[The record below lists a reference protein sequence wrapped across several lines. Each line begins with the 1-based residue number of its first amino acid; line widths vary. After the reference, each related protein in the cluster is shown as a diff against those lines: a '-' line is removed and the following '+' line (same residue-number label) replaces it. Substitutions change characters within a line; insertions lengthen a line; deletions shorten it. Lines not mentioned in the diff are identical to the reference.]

1 MSTPEDT
8 AAAEP
13 ELFRDELGV
22 RYRRTDATGVPTE
35 VLRVCRDLASVSRAI
50 ADRFDR
56 LVTLRLA
63 HFVPLRSV
71 VIPADD
77 TLGFEVVSDAQDG
90 VRLSW
95 LLAAARDG
103 RLAISGDAALH
114 VVRQLLAA
122 VAALH
127 ESRGIAH
134 GVIAP
139 ERILIAPRGHVVLTD
154 YIYGSGFERLGLS
167 RARLWREFRVPT
179 PPRPGT
185 PALDALT
192 DVGQIGLVALALM
205 AGRPLAISDYPDR
218 VPSML
223 DALTLGAP
231 EGPAVPLSKAMRTWM
246 NGVLPV
252 GTGIRF
258 ETVRNAQMA
267 LEAALEHR
275 RSSAGAEH
283 PLKALVQHERALAA
297 SDTSH
302 GPGMSSD
309 KRRLCQAPVVAARGA
324 GPHDAWQTD
333 ADGPSA
339 PVVQSVAE
347 SSHETVTRL
356 RVPTDGPAV
365 VPSPDNSVAVALT
378 DAYCVLPVES
388 PSVHVPDACCVKT
401 LAEEIAEYP
410 PAVVGATAETTVPR
424 PQSITEEIEAS
435 GPPPIPPPLFGQML
449 AARECEP
456 DPVPHAAPPPPGV
469 VPGGLPR
476 AAERE
481 AVTTRALNEAAA
493 PVSPKSEHRPAGP
506 DTFQRPGAVQALHTA
521 LHQFRQRLNEQ
532 TRATA
537 SAVSRVARRARL
549 AGLVIIAA
557 GVRASTTSARRAIV
571 GMRRFAR
578 TASAAAIWTCTS
590 ALHGG
595 RVVGCVVVSSAT
607 RLAVAVVPIVGRTLR
622 GAGRLGVATARC
634 GDALARRTGTAAA
647 GAVASVGQTS
657 WRIGGAAAQSP
668 WVRRL
673 AGCLLAVLL
682 VSSGLRYADGE
693 LLVRARALA
702 GQLLTA
708 AGPADHRERPREV
721 VPPATGAIRV
731 LSQPDGAAVWLDGV
745 ERGRAPLELAGLS
758 EGDHTVTLRGAAGTV
773 RTSVHVQAG
782 EIQDVLVPIY
792 PGWLAVFAPVEL
804 QIAEGGV
811 VMGTTESGRLMVA
824 PGPHTLE
831 LTSTILGFRT
841 TRTVDVK
848 PGAVAAVNVTLP
860 PAPLAI
866 VAPAGAEVWIDGT
879 FVGTTPVPPQPVPV
893 GTRAIRVRHASTGEQ
908 QATVMVSYRGSN
920 QVVFAGS
927 H

>member
-13 ELFRDELGV
+13 EVFRDELGV
-22 RYRRTDATGVPTE
+22 RYRRTDATGVPTD

-63 HFVPLRSV
+63 HFVPLRSAGR
-71 VIPADD
+71 PADGSG
-77 TLGFEVVSDAQDG
+77 GFEVVSDAQDG
-90 VRLSW
+90 VRLS
-95 LLAAARDG
+95 LLLTAARDG
-103 RLAISGDAALH
+103 RLAITGDAALH

-134 GVIAP
+134 GVIGP

-154 YIYGSGFERLGLS
+154 HIYGSGFERLGLS
-167 RARLWREFRVPT
+167 RAQLWREFRVPT

-185 PALDALT
+185 PALDAQT

-231 EGPAVPLSKAMRTWM
+231 EGPAVPLSRAMRTWM

-258 ETVRNAQMA
+258 ETVRHAQMA

-283 PLKALVQHERALAA
+283 PLKCLVLQYERAVAA

-302 GPGMSSD
+302 GPGTPPD
-309 KRRLCQAPVVAARGA
+309 KRRLCQAPVVAARSA
-324 GPHDAWQTD
+324 GPHDTWQTN
-333 ADGPSA
+333 A
-339 PVVQSVAE
+339 
-347 SSHETVTRL
+347 
-356 RVPTDGPAV
+356 DGPAV
-365 VPSPDNSVAVALT
+365 PVIQSLAASSRETATRPKMPT
-378 DAYCVLPVES
+378 DG
-388 PSVHVPDACCVKT
+388 CCVKT

-410 PAVVGATAETTVPR
+410 PAVVGATPETTVPR
-424 PQSITEEIEAS
+424 PTSITEEIEAS
-435 GPPPIPPPLFGQML
+435 GPPPVPPPLFGQML
-449 AARECEP
+449 AERECEHA
-456 DPVPHAAPPPPGV
+456 PVLRTEPPPGV
-469 VPGGLPR
+469 VPGGVVR
-476 AAERE
+476 AAEAE
-481 AVTTRALNEAAA
+481 CEPVTPPVQNGFAA
-493 PVSPKSEHRPAGP
+493 PASTTSEHEPAGP
-506 DTFQRPGAVQALHTA
+506 ATLRRPHAVQAVHTA
-521 LHQFRQRLNEQ
+521 LRQFGQRLNEQ
-532 TRATA
+532 TGATA
-537 SAVSRVARRARL
+537 SSLARVVRRARL
-549 AGLVIIAA
+549 AGLVFIAA
-557 GVRASTTSARRAIV
+557 GVRASTTSARRAIA
-571 GMRRFAR
+571 GMWRIAR
-578 TASAAAIWTCTS
+578 TASAAAIWTSTS
-590 ALHGG
+590 ALHAGL
-595 RVVGCVVVSSAT
+595 VVAGSAM
-607 RLAVAVVPIVGRTLR
+607 RLAVALVLTVRRALR
-622 GAGRLGVATARC
+622 SAGRRGVAIARR
-634 GDALARRTGTAAA
+634 GHALARRTAMVAASA
-647 GAVASVGQTS
+647 LTTLGRTS

-708 AGPADHRERPREV
+708 AGPEDPRERPRETA
-721 VPPATGAIRV
+721 PLATGAIRV

-745 ERGRAPLELAGLS
+745 ERGRAPLGLAGLS
-758 EGDHTVTLRGAAGTV
+758 EGEHTVTLRGTAGTV

-782 EIQDVLVPIY
+782 ETQDVLVPIY

-811 VMGTTESGRLMVA
+811 VIGTTESGRLMVA

-831 LTSTILGFRT
+831 LTSTILGFRA
-841 TRTVDVK
+841 TRVVDVQ
-848 PGAVAAVNVTLP
+848 PGEVAAVNVTLP
-860 PAPLAI
+860 PVPLAI
-866 VAPAGAEVWIDGT
+866 AAPAGAEVWIDGT
-879 FVGTTPVPPQPVPV
+879 FVGRAPVPARPVPA
-893 GTRAIRVRHASTGEQ
+893 GTRVVLVRHPSTGEQ
-908 QATVMVSYRGSN
+908 QATVMVSYRGPN
-920 QVVFAGS
+920 QVVFAS
-927 H
+927 R

>member
-13 ELFRDELGV
+13 EVFRDELGV
-22 RYRRTDATGVPTE
+22 RYRRIDATGVPTD
-35 VLRVCRDLASVSRAI
+35 VLRVCRDLAPVGRAI

-63 HFVPLRSV
+63 HFVPLRSAGS
-71 VIPADD
+71 PADGSG
-77 TLGFEVVSDAQDG
+77 GFEVVSDAQYG
-90 VRLSW
+90 VRLSR

-103 RLAISGDAALH
+103 RLAISGDAALQ

-134 GVIAP
+134 GVIGP

-154 YIYGSGFERLGLS
+154 HIYGSGFERLGLS
-167 RARLWREFRVPT
+167 RARLWGEFRVPT

-185 PALDALT
+185 PALDAQT
-192 DVGQIGLVALALM
+192 DVGQIGLVALALL

-223 DALTLGAP
+223 DALTLGAA
-231 EGPAVPLSKAMRTWM
+231 EGPAVPLSRAMRTWM

-258 ETVRNAQMA
+258 ETVRHAQMA

-283 PLKALVQHERALAA
+283 PLKRLVQQYERAVAA

-302 GPGMSSD
+302 VPGTPPD
-309 KRRLCQAPVVAARGA
+309 KRRLCQAPVVAARSA
-324 GPHDAWQTD
+324 GTRDAWQTN
-333 ADGPSA
+333 ADGPAA
-339 PVVQSVAE
+339 PVIQSLAA
-347 SSHETVTRL
+347 SSRETATRPKM
-356 RVPTDGPAV
+356 PTDG
-365 VPSPDNSVAVALT
+365 
-378 DAYCVLPVES
+378 
-388 PSVHVPDACCVKT
+388 CCVKT
-401 LAEEIAEYP
+401 LAEEIATYP
-410 PAVVGATAETTVPR
+410 PAVVGATPETTVPR
-424 PQSITEEIEAS
+424 PTSIPEEIEAS
-435 GPPPIPPPLFGQML
+435 GPPPVPPPLFGQML
-449 AARECEP
+449 AERECEHE
-456 DPVPHAAPPPPGV
+456 PVPRTEPPPPGV
-469 VPGGLPR
+469 VPGGVAR
-476 AAERE
+476 AADAECE
-481 AVTTRALNEAAA
+481 PVTPPVQNGFAA
-493 PVSPKSEHRPAGP
+493 PASPASEHEPAGP
-506 DTFQRPGAVQALHTA
+506 VARQRPHAVQAVHTA
-521 LHQFRQRLNEQ
+521 LHRFGQRLNGP
-532 TRATA
+532 TGAAA
-537 SAVSRVARRARL
+537 SLLARVARRARL

-557 GVRASTTSARRAIV
+557 GVRASTTSARRAV
-571 GMRRFAR
+571 AGMMRIAR
-578 TASAAAIWTCTS
+578 AASAAAIWACRS
-590 ALHGG
+590 ALHAG
-595 RVVGCVVVSSAT
+595 RVVAGSAMRLVVA
-607 RLAVAVVPIVGRTLR
+607 LVPTIRRALR
-622 GAGRLGVATARC
+622 SAGRRGVAIARR
-634 GDALARRTGTAAA
+634 GHAQARRTGMAAA
-647 GAVASVGQTS
+647 GALTTVGRTS
-657 WRIGGAAAQSP
+657 WRIGGAAAHSP
-668 WVRRL
+668 GVRRL

-682 VSSGLRYADGE
+682 VSSGLRYADGA

-708 AGPADHRERPREV
+708 AGPTDSREPPREAV
-721 VPPATGAIRV
+721 SPATGAIRV

-782 EIQDVLVPIY
+782 ETQDVLVPIY

-811 VMGTTESGRLMVA
+811 VIGTTESGRLMAA

-841 TRTVDVK
+841 TRIVDVT

-860 PAPLAI
+860 PVPLAI
-866 VAPAGAEVWIDGT
+866 AAPAGAEVWIDGT
-879 FVGTTPVPPQPVPV
+879 FVGRAPVPARPVPV
-893 GTRAIRVRHASTGEQ
+893 GTRVVLVRQPSTGEQ
-908 QATVMVSYRGSN
+908 QATVTVSYRGAN
-920 QVVFAGS
+920 QVVFAS
-927 H
+927 REPLADPKSACTPER